1 MQGHEDQAD
10 GTRGGVAEQVRGTG
24 PGDGDT
30 VPGQIQPA
38 QVRTIA
44 NRIQKSG
51 IYGSI
56 VCPRSLYQIYIVI

>member
-1 MQGHEDQAD
+1 MYVCMYVDNQHNMFYMQGHEDQAD
-10 GTRGGVAEQVRGTG
+10 GARGGVAEQVRGTG

-44 NRIQKSG
+44 NRIQKNH
-51 IYGSI
+51 
-56 VCPRSLYQIYIVI
+56 V